1 MTCWQADEW
10 VLFKVGIALSC
21 VQGKL
26 EDALQAFAEDV
37 YHCACEYGPQDVR
50 TSLGYYNLSKVLAEA
65 GNSAGAVSCS
75 EMVVNIWCTA
85 LQAVVLGVAADSGS
99 TSSSSSSGGS
109 GSSNKGSREL
119 PVGRL
124 QLLEV
129 VDMLQVGGN
138 KLFAVLPGC

>member
-1 MTCWQADEW
+1 M
-10 VLFKVGIALSC
+10 F

-65 GNSAGAVSCS
+65 ANSAGAVSCS
-75 EMVVNIWCTA
+75 ELVVNIWCTA
-85 LQAVVLGVAADSGS
+85 LQAAVLGVTVQPCS
-99 TSSSSSSGGS
+99 TSSSRNTGSSSS
-109 GSSNKGSREL
+109 KGSKDL

-129 VDMLQVGGN
+129 VDMLQVRHDKPLLLCGMDQ
-138 KLFAVLPGC
+138 